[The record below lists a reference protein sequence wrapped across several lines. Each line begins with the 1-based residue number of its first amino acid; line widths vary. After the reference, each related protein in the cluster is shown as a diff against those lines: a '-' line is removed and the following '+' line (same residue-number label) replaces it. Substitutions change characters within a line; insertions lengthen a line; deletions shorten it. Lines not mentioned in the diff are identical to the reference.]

1 MQTEDDIQEI
11 MAEVGKS
18 PLSLDT
24 FEGKIDT
31 RIDKWSV
38 KAEIKEHNKKQSFWI
53 DELRRRAALEKGIST
68 FWMAVC
74 SNWPCG
80 CSCAEL
86 EMRVRFSGEI
96 EQSTRLRIK
105 NMGASSMLIGI
116 RSSLWSLW
124 DTVVFRDRGNK
135 ENITKEDD

>member
-11 MAEVGKS
+11 MAEMGKS
-18 PLSLDT
+18 PLSLDM

-31 RIDKWSV
+31 GIDKWSV
-38 KAEIKEHNKKQSFWI
+38 KAEIKEHDIKQSFWI
-53 DELRRRAALEKGIST
+53 GELGRRAALEKGISM

-74 SNWPCG
+74 SNWSCD

-86 EMRVRFSGEI
+86 EMHVRFSGEI

-105 NMGASSMLIGI
+105 SMGVSSMLIGI

-124 DTVVFRDRGNK
+124 DTVVFRDWGNK
-135 ENITKEDD
+135 ENLTKEDD